1 MAPTIAVLLLAI
13 CVRTAIV
20 FVLLIIAMRMTGQRQ
35 MGEIDT
41 KDVVVVMLI
50 SNAVQ
55 NSMTLGIGMLSV
67 AFAAAG
73 TISLLAWLFGVVVA
87 RRPNIQRSLMGTPTV
102 LVFHGKLIDKNM
114 RSEGVTDNQLMGE
127 IRNSG
132 VEDVSKV
139 RLAVLETDG
148 TISIIHDSRAMGAA

>member
-1 MAPTIAVLLLAI
+1 
-13 CVRTAIV
+13 
-20 FVLLIIAMRMTGQRQ
+20 
-35 MGEIDT
+35 
-41 KDVVVVMLI
+41 MLI